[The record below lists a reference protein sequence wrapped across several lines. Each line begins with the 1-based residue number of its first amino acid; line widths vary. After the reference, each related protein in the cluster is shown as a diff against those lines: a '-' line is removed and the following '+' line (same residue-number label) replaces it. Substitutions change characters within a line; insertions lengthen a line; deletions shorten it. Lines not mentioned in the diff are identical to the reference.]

1 MDIQHLPMFCWRGG
15 GLLGRRGS
23 SIRSRLAWLM
33 ISKAPRRRG
42 IFFGRGGVCVDELY
56 KMMVWAPTS
65 ASLAAALER
74 LSAQPFG
81 GQLGQRSWAS
91 IGLRCARC
99 VLPMV
104 RFTGHNYPKGL
115 GVLGLV
121 LLSLKRGHMLDS
133 SPAYPFSVKH
143 IIVIVLA
150 RGAGLLGT
158 PPPMF

>member
-1 MDIQHLPMFCWRGG
+1 VPNRSEANWAKEVGLPLDC
-15 GLLGRRGS
+15 
-23 SIRSRLAWLM
+23 
-33 ISKAPRRRG
+33 
-42 IFFGRGGVCVDELY
+42 D
-56 KMMVWAPTS
+56 
-65 ASLAAALER
+65 
-74 LSAQPFG
+74 
-81 GQLGQRSWAS
+81 
-91 IGLRCARC
+91 AREC

-158 PPPMF
+158 PPQCFDVLSCQLLKATSHIPLPDTRHT